1 MNLYIFF
8 ISGDT
13 VGDEWD
19 RADLGGHRE
28 RDKQLFAFEAAL
40 LIADEL
46 AAGKAVN

>member
-1 MNLYIFF
+1 MFSLSAVIF
-8 ISGDT
+8 IGE
-13 VGDEWD
+13 EWD

-46 AAGKAVN
+46 RAARADI